1 MYPRNLLISVCLVP
15 FLAVGGSI
23 SALAAEEETEK
34 ITVVGTR
41 SHERSAA
48 DLAVPV
54 DTLDA
59 TTLLRQGASRMEDML
74 SRIAPS
80 LTVGGEPLSDAG
92 TLVRPANMRGLPPDS
107 TLVLVNGKRRHR
119 SSVIT
124 FLTNG
129 LNAGSHGADL
139 AAIPA
144 IALDR
149 VEILRDNA
157 GAQYG
162 SDAVAG
168 IVNFVLKED
177 SEGGSVDVRWGQY
190 YEGDGES
197 VTVSGNI
204 GLPLT
209 ENGFLNL
216 SAEYNDAD
224 PTFRSTQSDRSNYL
238 INAGN
243 QHVRTNPPPMVWG
256 SPEIKDNYKLFA
268 NAAIGLGALH
278 EAYAFGNYAER
289 TVDGGFYFRS
299 PRRRT
304 GVFAGAVEFPD
315 AISDEQR
322 NPIVIDQ
329 MPWLGGTHVADNCEL
344 SIGQAAKG
352 EGTELDAIAADDRC
366 YAFNLKFPGGF
377 TPQFG
382 GDIEDTSIAFGL
394 RGELKEDFTYDISY
408 VYGRHEVDHFI
419 YNTINPQLAAQGNNI
434 PTSYMPGGYVET
446 DQTFNLDFTTQID
459 VDAFYSPLHVG
470 FGVEWREEEFET
482 KRGELNSWF
491 LDYYEIDPAVD
502 TTKDDDGD
510 GNLNNDGVGEFDEP
524 ANLASMTCA
533 EYQEYSAR
541 EDLRA
546 KYPGLGVGSNGFT
559 GFSPCAEGK
568 DDRSSI
574 GAYIDF
580 EADVSENMLL
590 GLAVRHEDPE
600 EFDSTLDGKFSARYQ
615 ATDDLALRGSVG
627 TGFRVPTVGQANVQN
642 VTTTISEGQL
652 VDELTLPPTHALLQG
667 VAQALDAEE
676 STSFGLGAV
685 INIGGFDLTIDYYNI
700 EVEDRVAITSPE
712 ALDCLLMR
720 KVGGTGNCVGL
731 PESDIDNFTGEEDDR
746 RTASNTAST
755 VTASNKD
762 RKFSHILD
770 SVVDDDPKALSDT
783 EKDLLQKALA
793 AREDLR
799 SAVPNI
805 DAISQAKY
813 YANDFDT
820 TTEGIDI
827 VATYPMEFL
836 DGLTTLTF
844 AANWNRT
851 KIDKRNSGTINDRRK
866 HIIEEGRPKVRW
878 TLTADHESGPWQI
891 LSRVRYYG
899 SHVDYAGGGYDNDIT
914 LAEARTLVDLEAT
927 YNLTDN
933 FAFSVGAENLLD
945 NEPTRHAHQGFYGNL
960 YPESTPFDY
969 NGGFYYGKVML
980 NF

>member
-1 MYPRNLLISVCLVP
+1 MRPIKLFAIPSC
-15 FLAVGGSI
+15 FLAAVFCGSTVV
-23 SALAAEEETEK
+23 LAEEEEPEK

-80 LTVGGEPLSDAG
+80 FTVGGEPLSDAG

-139 AAIPA
+139 SAIPA

-168 IVNFVLKED
+168 IINFVLKED
-177 SEGGSVDVRWGQY
+177 SEGGSMDVRWGQY

-197 VTVSGNI
+197 ITVSGNV

-216 SAEYNDAD
+216 SAEYNEAD
-224 PTFRSTQSDRSNYL
+224 PTYRSTQSGRSNYL

-243 QHVRTNPPPMVWG
+243 QHVRMNPPPMVWG
-256 SPEIKDNYKLFA
+256 APDIIDNYKLFA
-268 NAAIGLGALH
+268 NAAISLGDMH

-299 PRRRT
+299 PRRRK
-304 GVFAGAVEFPD
+304 GIFAGQED
-315 AISDEQR
+315 ETIAIRDEQQ
-322 NPIVIDQ
+322 PSIVIDHT
-329 MPWLGGTHVADNCEL
+329 PWDNDDCP
-344 SIGQAAKG
+344 AVT
-352 EGTELDAIAADDRC
+352 TEDSARGSGPTLDALKPEDDNC
-366 YAFNLKFPGGF
+366 YAFNLDFPGGF

-382 GDIEDTSIAFGL
+382 GDIEDSSFAFGI
-394 RGELKEDFTYDISY
+394 RGELMEDFTYDLSA

-419 YNTINPQLAAQGNNI
+419 YNTINPQLAEQEKDI
-434 PTSYMPGGYVET
+434 PTSYKPGGYVET
-446 DQTFNLDFTTQID
+446 DYTFNLDFTTQFD

-470 FGVEWREEEFET
+470 FGVEYREEEFET

-491 LDYYEIDPAVD
+491 IDYYTTDLSEDGD
-502 TTKDDDGD
+502 TTPADNDTGD
-510 GNLNNDGVGEFDEP
+510 FIEP

-541 EDLRA
+541 TDLEQR
-546 KYPGLGVGSNGFT
+546 YGYLGAGSNGFT

-568 DDRSSI
+568 EDRSSI

-580 EADVSENMLL
+580 ESDVTENMLM

-600 EFDSTLDGKFSARYQ
+600 EFDSTLDGKFSARFQ
-615 ATDDLALRGSVG
+615 ATDTLALRGSVG
-627 TGFRVPTVGQANVQN
+627 TGFRVPTVGQTNVQN
-642 VTTTISEGQL
+642 VTTTISNGQL
-652 VDELTLPPTHALLQG
+652 VDELTLPPTHTLLQG
-667 VAQALDAEE
+667 IAEPLDAEE
-676 STSFGLGAV
+676 STSLGLGAV
-685 INIGGFDLTIDYYNI
+685 INVGGFDLTIDYYHI
-700 EVEDRVAITSPE
+700 EVDDRIAITSPE

-720 KVGGTGNCVGL
+720 KVGGEGACVKFRSRRTEETTIIEGRTVAL
-731 PESDIDNFTGEEDDR
+731 ESD
-746 RTASNTAST
+746 ST
-755 VTASNKD
+755 VT
-762 RKFSHILD
+762 REFSHILRTTPV
-770 SVVDDDPKALSDT
+770 SEGENEPEPSMAERAL
-783 EKDLLQKALA
+783 LRQALE
-793 AREDLR
+793 AREELR
-799 SAVPNI
+799 PAVPNI
-805 DAISQAKY
+805 NAISQAKY

-836 DGLTTLTF
+836 DGLTTLTL

-851 KIDKRNSGTINDRRK
+851 KIDKLNSRTINARRK
-866 HIIEEGRPKVRW
+866 HIIENGRPKVRW

-891 LSRVRYYG
+891 LGRVRYYG

-927 YNLTDN
+927 YHFTDN

-945 NEPTRHAHQGFYGNL
+945 NEPTRHAHQGSYGNL

-969 NGGFYYGKVML
+969 NGGFYYAKAML

>member
-1 MYPRNLLISVCLVP
+1 MHLRNLLISSCLFP
-15 FLAVGGSI
+15 LLAAGGSI

-34 ITVVGTR
+34 ITVIGTR

-54 DTLDA
+54 DTLDS
-59 TTLLRQGASRMEDML
+59 TSLLRQGASRMEDML

-80 LTVGGEPLSDAG
+80 FTVGLEPLSDAA

-124 FLTNG
+124 FLGNG
-129 LNAGSHGADL
+129 LNDGAHGADL
-139 AAIPA
+139 SAIPA

-149 VEILRDNA
+149 VEVLRDNA

-168 IVNFVLKED
+168 ILNFVLKED

-190 YEGDGES
+190 YQGDGENI
-197 VTVSGNI
+197 TVSANV

-216 SAEYNDAD
+216 SAEYNEAD
-224 PTFRSTQSDRSNYL
+224 PTIRGTHSDRSNYL
-238 INAGN
+238 VNAGN
-243 QHVRTNPPPMVWG
+243 MNVKDPPIVWG
-256 SPEIKDNYKLFA
+256 APDIEDNYKLFA

-304 GVFAGAVEFPD
+304 GIFATGVVRPD
-315 AISDEQR
+315 DPSDEQR
-322 NPIVIDQ
+322 DSIVIDQ
-329 MPWLGGTHVADNCEL
+329 TPWLDPNTDPFECEVSVKDSAAGSGDTLNAVADN
-344 SIGQAAKG
+344 
-352 EGTELDAIAADDRC
+352 DRC
-366 YAFNLKFPGGF
+366 YAFNLRFPGGF

-382 GDIEDTSIAFGL
+382 GDIEDSSIAVGL

-434 PTSYMPGGYVET
+434 PVSYNPGGYVET
-446 DQTFNLDFTTQID
+446 DQTFNLDFTTQFD
-459 VDAFYSPLHVG
+459 VDAFYSSLHVG

-482 KRGELNSWF
+482 KRGDLNSWF
-491 LDYYEIDPAVD
+491 IDYYQIARDLNG
-502 TTKDDDGD
+502 DGD
-510 GNLNNDGVGEFDEP
+510 TDDPGESASEFDEP
-524 ANLASMTCA
+524 ANLASMNCQ

-541 EDLRA
+541 ADLTA
-546 KYPGLGVGSNGFT
+546 KYPALGVGSNGFT
-559 GFSPCAEGK
+559 GFPPCAEGK
-568 DDRSSI
+568 EDRSSV

-580 EADVSENMLL
+580 EADVTEDVLL

-600 EFDSTLDGKFSARYQ
+600 DFDSTLDGKFSARLQ
-615 ATDDLALRGSVG
+615 ATDTLALRGSVG

-642 VTTTISEGQL
+642 VTTGITNGQL
-652 VDELTLPPTHALLQG
+652 IDQLTLPPSHALLQG
-667 VAQALDAEE
+667 VAQPLDAEE

-685 INIGGFDLTIDYYNI
+685 VNVGGFDLTIDYYHI
-700 EVEDRVAITSPE
+700 EVDDRIGATSKEPI
-712 ALDCLLMR
+712 DCLLMR
-720 KVGGTGNCVGL
+720 KVGGTGDCVSLSGDL
-731 PESDIDNFTGEEDDR
+731 SDGYQVNLVDDNNEVVATRVIRHVLRPTADGSTPLSSAEEDLLAD
-746 RTASNTAST
+746 
-755 VTASNKD
+755 
-762 RKFSHILD
+762 
-770 SVVDDDPKALSDT
+770 AL
-783 EKDLLQKALA
+783 Q
-793 AREDLR
+793 AREELR
-799 SAVPNI
+799 PSVPAI
-805 DAISQAKY
+805 DAIGEAKY
-813 YANDFDT
+813 FANDFDT
-820 TTEGIDI
+820 TTEGIDV

-836 DGLTTLTF
+836 DGLTTLTL

-851 KIDKRNSGTINDRRK
+851 EVDKFNPRTIDAKKK
-866 HIIEEGRPKVRW
+866 HIIEEGRPKIRW
-878 TLTADHESGPWQI
+878 TFTADHESGPWQVLGRI
-891 LSRVRYYG
+891 RYYG
-899 SHVDYAGGGYDNDIT
+899 AHVDYAGAGLDPDMMK
-914 LAEARTLVDLEAT
+914 AEARTLVDLEAA
-927 YNLTDN
+927 YSFTDN
-933 FAFSVGAENLLD
+933 FAMALGAENLLD
-945 NEPTRHAHQGFYGNL
+945 NEPTRHRYQGFYGNL

-969 NGGFYYGKVML
+969 NGGFYYAKVMM

>member
-1 MYPRNLLISVCLVP
+1 MHLRNLLISSCLVP

-23 SALAAEEETEK
+23 TALAQEEEAEK

-59 TTLLRQGASRMEDML
+59 RTLLRQGASRMEDML

-80 LTVGGEPLSDAG
+80 FTAGLEPLSDAA

-139 AAIPA
+139 SAIPA

-168 IVNFVLKED
+168 IINFVLKED
-177 SEGGSVDVRWGQY
+177 SEGGSLDVRWGQY
-190 YEGDGES
+190 YEGDGENI
-197 VTVSGNI
+197 TVSGNV

-216 SAEYNDAD
+216 SAEYNEAD
-224 PTFRSTQSDRSNYL
+224 PTYRSTQSGRSNYL
-238 INAGN
+238 IDAGN

-256 SPEIKDNYKLFA
+256 APDIADNYKLFA

-278 EAYAFGNYAER
+278 EVYAFGNYAER

-299 PRRRT
+299 PRRRK
-304 GVFAGAVEFPD
+304 GVFAGEEDESIAVRD
-315 AISDEQR
+315 AQQP
-322 NPIVIDQ
+322 PIVIDQ
-329 MPWLGGTHVADNCEL
+329 MPWLDDNYLDTNCGL
-344 SIGQAAKG
+344 SVDQSAKG
-352 EGTELDAIAADDRC
+352 EGTELNAISADPRC

-382 GDIEDTSIAFGL
+382 GDIEDSSFALGI
-394 RGELKEDFTYDISY
+394 RGELMEDFTYDLSA

-419 YNTINPQLAAQGNNI
+419 YNTLNPQLAALRNDI
-434 PTSYMPGGYVET
+434 PTSYKPGGYVET
-446 DQTFNLDFTTQID
+446 DYTINLDFTTQID

-470 FGVEWREEEFET
+470 FGVEYREEEFET

-491 LDYYEIDPAVD
+491 IDYY
-502 TTKDDDGD
+502 TTDLDGD
-510 GNLNNDGVGEFDEP
+510 GTRDDSGEFEEP

-541 EDLRA
+541 EDLEQ
-546 KYPGLGVGSNGFT
+546 KYGYLGAGSNGFT

-580 EADVSENMLL
+580 ESDVTENMLL

-615 ATDDLALRGSVG
+615 ATDALALRGSVG

-642 VTTTISEGQL
+642 VTTTISDGQL
-652 VDELTLPPTHALLQG
+652 VDELTLPPTHTLLQG
-667 VAQALDAEE
+667 VAEALDAEE
-676 STSFGLGAV
+676 STSLGLGAV
-685 INIGGFDLTIDYYNI
+685 INVGGFDLTIDYYHI
-700 EVEDRVAITSPE
+700 EVDDRIAITSPE

-720 KVGGTGNCVGL
+720 KAGHAGQCVDITKNPSIITEADRTGTHSG
-731 PESDIDNFTGEEDDR
+731 
-746 RTASNTAST
+746 ST
-755 VTASNKD
+755 RVFSSVLRDEAKD
-762 RKFSHILD
+762 
-770 SVVDDDPKALSDT
+770 KAQDEPALTDA
-783 EKDLLQKALA
+783 EK
-793 AREDLR
+793 ARFADAVAEREALR

-820 TTEGIDI
+820 TTEGVDI

-836 DGLTTLTF
+836 DGLTTLTL

-866 HIIEEGRPKVRW
+866 HIIENGRPKVRW

-891 LSRVRYYG
+891 LGRVRYYG

-914 LAEARTLVDLEAT
+914 QAEARTLVDLEAT
-927 YNLTDN
+927 YNFTDN
-933 FAFSVGAENLLD
+933 FAFAVGAENLLD
-945 NEPTRHAHQGFYGNL
+945 NEPTRHAHQGSYGNL

-969 NGGFYYGKVML
+969 NGGFYYAKAML

>member
-1 MYPRNLLISVCLVP
+1 MRLTKLFAIPSC
-15 FLAVGGSI
+15 FLAAVFCGNT
-23 SALAAEEETEK
+23 LVLAEEEEAEK

-59 TTLLRQGASRMEDML
+59 DTLLRQGASRMEDML

-80 LTVGGEPLSDAG
+80 FSVSPEPLSDAG

-107 TLVLVNGKRRHR
+107 TLILVNGKRRHR

-139 AAIPA
+139 SAIPA

-168 IVNFVLKED
+168 IINFVLKED
-177 SEGGSVDVRWGQY
+177 SEGGSLDVRWGQY
-190 YEGDGES
+190 YEGDGENI
-197 VTVSGNI
+197 TVSSNI

-216 SAEYNDAD
+216 SAEYNEAD
-224 PTFRSTQSDRSNYL
+224 PTFRSTQSGRSDYL
-238 INAGN
+238 IAAGN
-243 QHVRTNPPPMVWG
+243 QHVRRNPPPMVWG
-256 SPEIKDNYKLFA
+256 SPDIEDNYKLFA
-268 NAAIGLGALH
+268 NAAIGLGDLH
-278 EAYAFGNYAER
+278 EVYAFGNYAER

-299 PRRRT
+299 PRRRS
-304 GVFAGAVEFPD
+304 GIFAGDRDED
-315 AISDEQR
+315 IAIRDEQQ
-322 NPIVIDQ
+322 PSIVIDQ
-329 MPWLGGTHVADNCEL
+329 MPWAGSDYLDTNCAL
-344 SIGQAAKG
+344 NVPDSARGSG
-352 EGTELDAIAADDRC
+352 NELDAIDADPRC

-382 GDIEDTSIAFGL
+382 GDIEDTSFAFGI
-394 RGELKEDFTYDISY
+394 RGELMEDFTYDISG

-419 YNTINPQLAAQGNNI
+419 YNTINPQLAAQENAI
-434 PTSYMPGGYVET
+434 PTSYNPGGYVET
-446 DQTFNLDFTTQID
+446 DYTFNLDFTTQFDI
-459 VDAFYSPLHVG
+459 DAFYSPLHVG
-470 FGVEWREEEFET
+470 FGVEYREEEFET

-491 LDYYEIDPAVD
+491 IDYY
-502 TTKDDDGD
+502 TTDLNGD
-510 GNLNNDGVGEFDEP
+510 GNATDSGEFEEP

-541 EDLRA
+541 VGDDGDLKP
-546 KYPGLGVGSNGFT
+546 KYPSLGAGSNGFT
-559 GFSPCAEGK
+559 GFSPCSEGK

-580 EADVSENMLL
+580 EADVTENVLL

-600 EFDSTLDGKFSARYQ
+600 EFDSTLDGKFSARLQ
-615 ATDDLALRGSVG
+615 ATDTLALRGSVG

-652 VDELTLPPTHALLQG
+652 VDELTLPPSHALLRG
-667 VAQALDAEE
+667 IAEPLDAEE
-676 STSFGLGAV
+676 STSLGLGAV
-685 INIGGFDLTIDYYNI
+685 INVGGFDLTIDYYHI
-700 EVEDRVAITSPE
+700 EVDDRVAITSPE
-712 ALDCLLMR
+712 SLDCLLMR
-720 KVGGTGNCVGL
+720 KAGHSGACVDISKASSAI
-731 PESDIDNFTGEEDDR
+731 PEES
-746 RTASNTAST
+746 RTASGR
-755 VTASNKD
+755 V
-762 RKFSHILD
+762 FSHVLRGKAQDD
-770 SVVDDDPKALSDT
+770 SEDEPMLTAAERARFDDAVMERDA
-783 EKDLLQKALA
+783 
-793 AREDLR
+793 LR

-805 DAISQAKY
+805 DAIGQAKY
-813 YANDFDT
+813 FANDFDT

-827 VATYPMEFL
+827 VATYPMDLF

-878 TLTADHESGPWQI
+878 TFTADHESGPWQI
-891 LSRVRYYG
+891 LGRVRYYG
-899 SHVDYAGGGYDNDIT
+899 SHVDYAGGGYDDDIT

-927 YNLTDN
+927 YNFTDN
-933 FAFSVGAENLLD
+933 LAFSLGAENLLD
-945 NEPTRHAHQGFYGNL
+945 NEPTRHAHPGSYGNL

-969 NGGFYYGKVML
+969 NGGFYYAKAML